1 LSGVHRGLTPTQPRS
16 KLALVLFTFELAKR
30 LEGEKITVNCLHPGS
45 LLNTK
50 MVRRSFGRP
59 LGSAE
64 SGADVEVYV
73 ATFPELEGV
82 SGVYFNQ
89 KNRSNAHSQA
99 YDTLARQKL
108 WQVSLKL
115 TDLAK

>member
-1 LSGVHRGLTPTQPRS
+1 LQAAAFLAAANGTESNARHVSPPRTGF
-16 KLALVLFTFELAKR
+16 LL
-30 LEGEKITVNCLHPGS
+30 GTVA
-45 LLNTK
+45 
-50 MVRRSFGRP
+50 RP
-59 LGSAE
+59 E